1 MANEK
6 LNVEFNR
13 NEDHLKLQVGEFKHK
28 LKKIKLGGGEK
39 RIEDQHKQGK
49 MTARERVD
57 YLIDKDSQFIEIG
70 AFAVMECTKNTVAV
84 LPVVL

>member
-28 LKKIKLGGGEK
+28 LKKIQLRRRRKK
-39 RIEDQHKQGK
+39 DRRPAQ
-49 MTARERVD
+49 AR
-57 YLIDKDSQFIEIG
+57 
-70 AFAVMECTKNTVAV
+70 KNDGSGTSG
-84 LPVVL
+84 LFN